1 MYEIKNFIKDI
12 INRRISMKPLNLLG
26 IEEIIDDYDFFFID
40 LWGVIHN
47 GKKIFINAIQ
57 VLKNLK
63 VNKKIVILIS
73 NAPRP
78 SQTVK
83 DFLNKMNFDFNLIDN
98 LITSGDVTR
107 DYLSQ
112 DLNKKFFHLG
122 PSKDQDIFNKK
133 NIYSKNI
140 SDCDEIVCTGLN
152 NTFSDIKTY
161 ENILMQNI
169 KYKKTMICANPDE
182 VVSRGT
188 KLEYCAGK
196 IAQVY
201 NTLGGKV
208 IYFGKPFESIY
219 NYAVETIKTQF
230 KFKSIDKQKILA
242 IGDNLKTDIKGA
254 NNFGIDSILIL
265 NGIYKDFEYD
275 TNFNFEKLC
284 NSNKIDNVYS
294 NFYQKDLKW

>member
-1 MYEIKNFIKDI
+1 
-12 INRRISMKPLNLLG
+12 MKPLNLKS
-26 IEEIIDDYDFFFID
+26 IEEVINDYDFFFID
-40 LWGVIHN
+40 LWGVVHN
-47 GKKIFINAIQ
+47 GKRIFTSATQ

-63 VNKKIVILIS
+63 ENKKIIILIS

-83 DFLNKMNFDFNLIDN
+83 NFLNKMNFDFKLIDK

-107 DYLSQ
+107 NYLSQ

-122 PSKDQDIFNKK
+122 PGKDRDIFNKE

-152 NTFSDIKTY
+152 STFDDIKAY
-161 ENILMQNI
+161 ENILMKNI

-201 NTLGGKV
+201 NSLGGKV
-208 IYFGKPFESIY
+208 IYFGKPFVSIY
-219 NYAVETIKTQF
+219 NYAVETIQAQF
-230 KFKSIDKQKILA
+230 KIKSIDKQKILA

-254 NNFGIDSILIL
+254 NNFGVDSVLIL
-265 NGIYKDFEYD
+265 NGIYKDFEYNN
-275 TNFNFEKLC
+275 NFNYEKLC
-284 NSNKIDNVYS
+284 NSNKVNNV
-294 NFYQKDLKW
+294 

>member
-1 MYEIKNFIKDI
+1 
-12 INRRISMKPLNLLG
+12 MKPINLQG
-26 IEEIIDDYDFFFID
+26 IAEVIDDYDFFFID

-47 GKKIFINAIQ
+47 GKRIFTNAVR
-57 VLKNLK
+57 VLKYLK
-63 VNKKIVILIS
+63 KNKKIIILIS

-107 DYLSQ
+107 NYLSQ
-112 DLNKKFFHLG
+112 DVNKKFFHLG
-122 PSKDQDIFNKK
+122 PNKDQDIFNKE
-133 NIYSKNI
+133 NIHSINI

-152 NTFSDIKTY
+152 NTFDDIKIY
-161 ENILMQNI
+161 ENILMENI
-169 KYKKTMICANPDE
+169 KFKKTMICANPDE

-188 KLEYCAGK
+188 ELEYCAGK

-201 NTLGGKV
+201 NSLGGKV
-208 IYFGKPFESIY
+208 IYFGKPFTTIY
-219 NYAVETIKTQF
+219 NYALEIIQKQF
-230 KFKSIDKQKILA
+230 KFKSINKQKILA

-254 NNFGIDSILIL
+254 NNFGIDSVLIL
-265 NGIYKDFEYD
+265 NGIYKDFKYD
-275 TNFNFEKLC
+275 NDFNFKKLC
-284 NSNKIDNVYS
+284 NSNKVYNIYS